1 MIFGGMKMRAAVE
14 ASAVEPVAAI
24 HDWSLWLRQI
34 RAILRI
40 EVKKNF
46 WGRRAILIYMLAAI
60 PVFLTFLVTF
70 IDSHGSADIRRNWTG
85 AQEVFAV
92 IIYRGLIL
100 QTIVYFGCAWI
111 FMNLFRGEVVDK
123 SLHYYF
129 LCALRREVLVAGKY
143 ISGLVASTV
152 LFTMTTVGSLF
163 FLYYARGYQA
173 SVDYLFDGPGIK
185 QCLAYIGI
193 TILACVGYGAVFMVI
208 GLFFR
213 NPIIPALLAYG
224 WEWVNF
230 LLPPL
235 LKKISIIHYLH
246 SLSPIPISE
255 GPLATVVDPTPAWIS
270 IPSMIIF
277 TAVVLILASIRI
289 RRMEISYGNE

>member
-1 MIFGGMKMRAAVE
+1 MKMRAAVE

-70 IDSHGSADIRRNWTG
+70 IGSHGSADIRRDWTG
-85 AQEVFAV
+85 AQAVFAV

-129 LCALRREVLVAGKY
+129 LCALRREVLVTGKY
-143 ISGLVASTV
+143 ISGLVVSTV
-152 LFTMTTVGSLF
+152 LFTLTTVGSLF

-173 SVDYLFDGPGIK
+173 SVDYLFDGPGLK

-193 TILACVGYGAVFMVI
+193 TILACVGYGAVFVVI

-224 WEWVNF
+224 WEWLNF

>member
-1 MIFGGMKMRAAVE
+1 MKMRAAVE
-14 ASAVEPVAAI
+14 AQAIESVAAG

-46 WGRRAILIYMLAAI
+46 WGKRAMLIYLLAAT
-60 PVFLTFLVTF
+60 PVFLTFLLTF
-70 IDSHGSADIRRNWTG
+70 ADPKASVDIRRDWVG
-85 AQEVFAV
+85 AQEFFAMV
-92 IIYRGLIL
+92 IYRGLIL

-152 LFTMTTVGSLF
+152 LFTMTTAGSLF

-173 SVDYLFDGPGIK
+173 SMNYLFDGPGLK
-185 QCLAYIGI
+185 QCLAYVGI

-246 SLSPIPISE
+246 SLSPIPVSE

-277 TAVVLILASIRI
+277 TAVVLTLASIRI
-289 RRMEISYGNE
+289 RRMEIKYGNE

>member
-1 MIFGGMKMRAAVE
+1 MKMETAVQAQAVKPAATGY
-14 ASAVEPVAAI
+14 
-24 HDWSLWLRQI
+24 DWSLWLRQI

-46 WGRRAILIYMLAAI
+46 WGRRAILIYLLAAI
-60 PVFLTFLVTF
+60 PVFMTFLVTI
-70 IDSHGSADIRRNWTG
+70 IDSNGSADIRRNWTS

-92 IIYRGLIL
+92 ILYRGLIL

-143 ISGLVASTV
+143 ISGLITSIV
-152 LFTMTTVGSLF
+152 LFTMTTIGSLF
-163 FLYYARGYQA
+163 FLYYARGYPA
-173 SVDYLFDGPGIK
+173 NVDYLFDGPGLK

-224 WEWVNF
+224 WERINF

-246 SLSPIPISE
+246 SLSPIPVSE
-255 GPLATVVDPTPAWIS
+255 RSLARALATVADPTPAWIS
-270 IPSMIIF
+270 VPSMIIF
-277 TAVVLILASIRI
+277 TAVVLILASVRI
-289 RRMEISYGNE
+289 RRMEIRYGNE

>member
-1 MIFGGMKMRAAVE
+1 M
-14 ASAVEPVAAI
+14 SAVVEVQEAKPVASG

-34 RAILRI
+34 RAVLRI
-40 EVKKNF
+40 EVRKNF

-60 PVFLTFLVTF
+60 PVLLTFLLSVV
-70 IDSHGSADIRRNWTG
+70 DAENGGADIRMNWSS
-85 AQEVFAV
+85 AQLAFAM

-129 LCALRREVLVAGKY
+129 LCSLRREVLVAGKY
-143 ISGLVASTV
+143 ISGLVASIT
-152 LFTMTTVGSLF
+152 LFTLTTVGSLF
-163 FLYYARGYQA
+163 FLYYARGYPA
-173 SVDYLFDGPGIK
+173 NVDHLFYGPGLA
-185 QCLAYIGI
+185 QCLTYIGI

-230 LLPPL
+230 LMPPL

-246 SLSPIPISE
+246 SLSPIPVNE

-270 IPSMIIF
+270 VPSMIIF
-277 TAVVLILASIRI
+277 TAIILFLASVRI
-289 RRMEISYGNE
+289 RRMEIRYGNE

>member
-1 MIFGGMKMRAAVE
+1 MSAAVE
-14 ASAVEPVAAI
+14 VQEVKPVASG

-40 EVKKNF
+40 EVRKNF
-46 WGRRAILIYMLAAI
+46 WGKRAILIYLLAAI
-60 PVFLTFLVTF
+60 PVFLTFLLSVV
-70 IDSHGSADIRRNWTG
+70 DAEHGGADIRKNWPG
-85 AQEVFAV
+85 AQLAFAV
-92 IIYRGLIL
+92 IIYRSLIL

-143 ISGLVASTV
+143 ISGLVASIV
-152 LFTMTTVGSLF
+152 LFTMSTAGSLF
-163 FLYYARGYQA
+163 FLYYARGYPA
-173 SVDYLFDGPGIK
+173 NVDYLFDGPGLT
-185 QCLAYIGI
+185 QCLTYIGI

-230 LLPPL
+230 LMPPL

-246 SLSPIPISE
+246 SLSPIPVSE

-270 IPSMIIF
+270 VPSMIIF
-277 TAVVLILASIRI
+277 TAIVLILASLRI
-289 RRMEISYGNE
+289 RRMEIRYGNE

>member
-1 MIFGGMKMRAAVE
+1 MKMSAAVE
-14 ASAVEPVAAI
+14 TQAVEPVAAG
-24 HDWSLWLRQI
+24 HDWSLWMRQI

-46 WGRRAILIYMLAAI
+46 WGRRAILIYLLAAI
-60 PVFLTFLVTF
+60 PVFLTFLLAV
-70 IDSHGSADIRRNWTG
+70 IDSQGGSDIRKNWTS
-85 AQEVFAV
+85 AQTAFAV
-92 IIYRGLIL
+92 VIYRGMIL

-143 ISGLVASTV
+143 ISGLVASVV

-163 FLYYARGYQA
+163 FLYYARGYPA
-173 SVDYLFDGPGIK
+173 NVDYLFDGPGLK
-185 QCLAYIGI
+185 QCLTYVGI

-246 SLSPIPISE
+246 SLSPIPVSE

-270 IPSMIIF
+270 VPSMLIF
-277 TAVVLILASIRI
+277 TAVVLILASVRI
-289 RRMEISYGNE
+289 RRMEISYGAE

>member
-1 MIFGGMKMRAAVE
+1 MKMSAAVE
-14 ASAVEPVAAI
+14 VQTVKPVAG

-46 WGRRAILIYMLAAI
+46 WGRRAILIYLLAAI
-60 PVFLTFLVTF
+60 PVFLTFLLAIV
-70 IDSHGSADIRRNWTG
+70 DAQGSADIRRDWMR

-92 IIYRGLIL
+92 VIYRSLIL

-129 LCALRREVLVAGKY
+129 LCALRREVLVTGKY

-163 FLYYARGYQA
+163 FLYYARGYPA
-173 SVDYLFDGPGIK
+173 NVDYLFDGPGLK

-246 SLSPIPISE
+246 SLSPIPVSE
-255 GPLATVVDPTPAWIS
+255 GPLATVVNPTPAWIS
-270 IPSMIIF
+270 VPSMIIF
-277 TAVVLILASIRI
+277 TAVVLILASVRI
-289 RRMEISYGNE
+289 RRMEIRYGNE

>member
-1 MIFGGMKMRAAVE
+1 MKMRPEVE
-14 ASAVEPVAAI
+14 HITPS

-46 WGRRAILIYMLAAI
+46 WGRRAILIYMLAAVPI
-60 PVFLTFLVTF
+60 LLTFLLAVV
-70 IDSHGSADIRRNWTG
+70 DLDASGDIRRNWEG
-85 AQEVFAV
+85 AQEVFAMA
-92 IIYRGLIL
+92 IYRSLIL

-111 FMNLFRGEVVDK
+111 FMNLFRGEIVDK

-129 LCALRREVLVAGKY
+129 LCAARREVLVAGKY
-143 ISGLVASTV
+143 ISGLVVAIV
-152 LFTMTTVGSLF
+152 LFTMTTAGSLF

-173 SVDYLFDGPGIK
+173 SMNYLFDGPGLK
-185 QCLAYIGI
+185 QCLAYVGV

-224 WEWVNF
+224 WEWLNF
-230 LLPPL
+230 LLPPV

-246 SLSPIPISE
+246 SLSPIPVSE
-255 GPLATVVDPTPAWIS
+255 GPLATVADPTPAWIS
-270 IPSMIIF
+270 IPSMIVF
-277 TAVVLILASIRI
+277 TAIVLILASVRI
-289 RRMEISYGNE
+289 RRMEINYGNE

>member
-1 MIFGGMKMRAAVE
+1 MSAAVE
-14 ASAVEPVAAI
+14 VQAAKPAATG
-24 HDWSLWLRQI
+24 HDWSLWMRQI

-46 WGRRAILIYMLAAI
+46 WGRRAILIYMLAAV
-60 PVFLTFLVTF
+60 PVFLTFLLTF
-70 IDSHGSADIRRNWTG
+70 VDAQGSADIRRNWTS

-92 IIYRGLIL
+92 VIYRSLIL

-129 LCALRREVLVAGKY
+129 LCALRREVLVTGKY

-163 FLYYARGYQA
+163 FLYYARGYPA
-173 SVDYLFDGPGIK
+173 NVDYLFDGPGLK

-246 SLSPIPISE
+246 SLSPIPVSQ
-255 GPLATVVDPTPAWIS
+255 GPLATLVDPTPAWIS
-270 IPSMIIF
+270 VPSMIIF
-277 TAVVLILASIRI
+277 TAVVLILASVRI
-289 RRMEISYGNE
+289 RRMEIRYGNE

>member
-1 MIFGGMKMRAAVE
+1 M
-14 ASAVEPVAAI
+14 SAAI
-24 HDWSLWLRQI
+24 EAQAVKPAAASHDWSLWMRQI

-40 EVKKNF
+40 EVRKNF
-46 WGRRAILIYMLAAI
+46 WGRRALLIYLLAAI
-60 PVFLTFLVTF
+60 PVLLTFLLSV
-70 IDSHGSADIRRNWTG
+70 IDTSGGADIRRNWAS
-85 AQEVFAV
+85 AQEAFAM
-92 IIYRGLIL
+92 IIYNGLIL
-100 QTIVYFGCAWI
+100 RTVVYFGCAWI

-129 LCALRREVLVAGKY
+129 LCSLRREVLVAGKY
-143 ISGLVASTV
+143 ISGLVVSVV
-152 LFTMTTVGSLF
+152 LFTLTTGGSLF
-163 FLYYARGYQA
+163 FLYYARGYPA
-173 SVDYLFDGPGIK
+173 NVNYLFDGPGLT
-185 QCLAYIGI
+185 QCLAYAGI

-246 SLSPIPISE
+246 SLSPIPVSE
-255 GPLATVVDPTPAWIS
+255 GPLATVVDPTPVWIS
-270 IPSMIIF
+270 VPSMIIF
-277 TAVVLILASIRI
+277 TAIVLFLASIRI
-289 RRMEISYGNE
+289 RKMEIRYGNE

>member
-1 MIFGGMKMRAAVE
+1 MRAAVE
-14 ASAVEPVAAI
+14 AQAVEPVVAG
-24 HDWSLWLRQI
+24 HDWSLWMRQI

-46 WGRRAILIYMLAAI
+46 WGRRAILIYLLTAI
-60 PVFLTFLVTF
+60 PVFLMFLLTVV
-70 IDSHGSADIRRNWTG
+70 DAQASADIRGNWAS
-85 AQEVFAV
+85 AQEVFAMV
-92 IIYRGLIL
+92 YRILIL

-129 LCALRREVLVAGKY
+129 LCAVRREVLVAGKY
-143 ISGLVASTV
+143 ISGMVASIV

-173 SVDYLFDGPGIK
+173 SVNYLFDGPGLE
-185 QCLAYIGI
+185 QCLAYVGI

-246 SLSPIPISE
+246 SLSPIPVNE
-255 GPLATVVDPTPAWIS
+255 GPLATMVDPTPAWIS
-270 IPSMIIF
+270 IPSMIVF
-277 TAVVLILASIRI
+277 TAVVLILASVRI
-289 RRMEISYGNE
+289 RKMEIKYGNE

>member
-1 MIFGGMKMRAAVE
+1 MKMRTAFE
-14 ASAVEPVAAI
+14 TQAVEPVAAG
-24 HDWSLWLRQI
+24 HDWSMWMRQI

-46 WGRRAILIYMLAAI
+46 WGRRALLIYLLAAI
-60 PVFLTFLVTF
+60 PVFLMFLLAVV
-70 IDSHGSADIRRNWTG
+70 HPQGGADIRRNWTS
-85 AQEVFAV
+85 AQTTFAV
-92 IIYRGLIL
+92 LYRALIL
-100 QTIVYFGCAWI
+100 QTMVYFGCAWI

-143 ISGLVASTV
+143 ISGLVASVV

-163 FLYYARGYQA
+163 FLYYARGYPA
-173 SVDYLFDGPGIK
+173 NVDYLFDGPGLK
-185 QCLAYIGI
+185 QCLTYVGI

-213 NPIIPALLAYG
+213 NPIIPALFAYG

-246 SLSPIPISE
+246 SLSPIPVSE

-270 IPSMIIF
+270 VPSMLIF

>member
-1 MIFGGMKMRAAVE
+1 MSAAVE
-14 ASAVEPVAAI
+14 VQAVKSAQAG
-24 HDWSLWLRQI
+24 HDWSLWMRQI

-40 EVKKNF
+40 EVRKNF
-46 WGRRAILIYMLAAI
+46 WGRRALLIYLLAAI
-60 PVFLTFLVTF
+60 PVLLTFLLSI
-70 IDSHGSADIRRNWTG
+70 IDNEGGGADIRRNWAS
-85 AQEVFAV
+85 AQEAFAA
-92 IIYRGLIL
+92 IIYNGLIL
-100 QTIVYFGCAWI
+100 RTVVYFGCAWI

-129 LCALRREVLVAGKY
+129 LCSLRREVLVAGKY
-143 ISGLVASTV
+143 ISGLVVSVV
-152 LFTMTTVGSLF
+152 LFTLTTGGSLF
-163 FLYYARGYQA
+163 FLYYARGYPA
-173 SVDYLFDGPGIK
+173 NVNYLFDGPGLT
-185 QCLAYIGI
+185 QCLAYAGI

-246 SLSPIPISE
+246 SLSPIPVSE
-255 GPLATVVDPTPAWIS
+255 GPLATVVDPTPVWIS
-270 IPSMIIF
+270 VPSMIIF
-277 TAVVLILASIRI
+277 TAIVLLLASIRI
-289 RRMEISYGNE
+289 RKLEIRYGNE

>member
-1 MIFGGMKMRAAVE
+1 MSAAFEVV
-14 ASAVEPVAAI
+14 AVFREKP
-24 HDWSLWLRQI
+24 LWLRQI
-34 RAILRI
+34 LAILRI

-46 WGRRAILIYMLAAI
+46 WGKRAILIYLLAAI
-60 PVFLTFLVTF
+60 PVLLTFLLV
-70 IDSHGSADIRRNWTG
+70 IGDPKAGGDIRRDWNG
-85 AQEVFAV
+85 AQEIFAMV
-92 IIYRGLIL
+92 IYRGLIL
-100 QTIVYFGCAWI
+100 QTIVYFGCAWV
-111 FMNLFRGEVVDK
+111 FMNLFRGELVDK

-152 LFTMTTVGSLF
+152 LFTMTTIGSLF

-173 SVDYLFDGPGIK
+173 SMHYLFDGPGLK
-185 QCLAYIGI
+185 QCLAYVGI

-246 SLSPIPISE
+246 SLSPIPVNE

-270 IPSMIIF
+270 IPSMLIF
-277 TAVVLILASIRI
+277 TAIVLTLASVRI
-289 RRMEISYGNE
+289 RRMEINYGNE